1 MLLQRHAVAG
11 AVLPSL
17 WREGFALMLWI
28 SITAVTDAI
37 ASALF
42 DAGHVVISGGA
53 PIVID
58 DVSSVYQYM
67 HIRMGC

>member
-1 MLLQRHAVAG
+1 
-11 AVLPSL
+11 
-17 WREGFALMLWI
+17 MLWI

>member
-1 MLLQRHAVAG
+1 
-11 AVLPSL
+11 
-17 WREGFALMLWI
+17 MLWI

-58 DVSSVYQYM
+58 DVSSVYQYILYA
-67 HIRMGC
+67 HSYGLLSLHRHCCHRRW